1 MEISILNCGVGNLN
15 SIKNSL
21 NYLKIRNKFVNTKK
35 QIKSCN
41 SIILPGVGS
50 FFQAIKNIKKYDLYD
65 SILEHAIGKPIQF
78 VLECNYYFPS
88 QMKFKEK
95 VDLD

>member
-35 QIKSCN
+35 QIKVV
-41 SIILPGVGS
+41 I
-50 FFQAIKNIKKYDLYD
+50 
-65 SILEHAIGKPIQF
+65 H
-78 VLECNYYFPS
+78 
-88 QMKFKEK
+88 
-95 VDLD
+95 